1 MFYKMTTWVI
11 GCSMKKTIEDIK
23 EKYNFDYIK
32 SELDE
37 GHLPASLEF
46 FYGGENEH
54 FQLSC
59 DMLNLNINNSPF
71 TDFICSEKEK
81 QILNSNSL
89 AIHIKIGNIFYNN
102 FNTNQNFCHFLLAQQ
117 DETKT
122 IIKKNWY
129 CMLIA
134 LKNI

>member
-1 MFYKMTTWVI
+1 
-11 GCSMKKTIEDIK
+11 MKKTIEDIK

-32 SELDE
+32 IELDE

-81 QILNSNSL
+81 QILNSNNL
-89 AIHIKIGNIFYNN
+89 GIHIKIGNIFYNN

-122 IIKKNWY
+122 IIKKKPDIV
-129 CMLIA
+129 CLQ
-134 LKNI
+134 L